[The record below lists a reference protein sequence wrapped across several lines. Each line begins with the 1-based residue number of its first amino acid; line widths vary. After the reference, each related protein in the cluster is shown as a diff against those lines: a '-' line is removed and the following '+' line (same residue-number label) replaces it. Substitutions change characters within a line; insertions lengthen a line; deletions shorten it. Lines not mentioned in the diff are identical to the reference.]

1 VDEILRCLWCKRKD
15 ALGWRRGCKKKDV
28 RREDVVVG
36 SFDVVSR
43 CHARGIWDCCEEVV
57 LCTAGFRTS
66 GRVSN

>member
-1 VDEILRCLWCKRKD
+1 MDEILRCLWCKRKD
-15 ALGWRRGCKKKDV
+15 VLGWRRGCKK
-28 RREDVVVG
+28 EDVVVG